1 MIKYAAVLIINK
13 TSSLDKLFTYKYDDS
28 LLEIKKGSFVN
39 VPFGAK
45 NKSMAGLVFEIL
57 EDSDQDFLKEIE
69 SIRDYMSLTEKQLE
83 IVKIIRDKYLCTYS
97 DAVRAIIPSCILNQN
112 TQKTRGLLYIENPL
126 EGRYNKEIY
135 RSIYKIA
142 AENPG
147 VYDKNNLSKKFNISL
162 SSINS
167 MIKHSFL
174 KEKVSIVS
182 RYDNREFPEFK
193 ELKLNFEQQKAYD
206 RITGSR
212 DKVFLIKGVTGSG
225 KTEVYMHLVKNII
238 DKGKDAIIL
247 VPEISLTPQMVERFK
262 GRFGSKITI
271 YHSRLSDGEKQDE
284 WQRVKNGEVKIA
296 IGARSALFMPFNNLG
311 LIIID
316 EEHEASYKSEQN
328 PKYDSI
334 ELSKIM
340 AGIYDAKLVLGSATP
355 SVNSYYESK
364 AGRISLINM
373 DNRAYGKS
381 LPKVSIVDMRE
392 ELRSGSRS
400 IFSRKLKE
408 EIEYNLKNK
417 EQIILFINRRG
428 FSSFVS
434 CRSCGYVFKCD
445 KCDVSMT
452 YHISDN
458 SMTCHYCGKKQMVPK
473 VCPKCG
479 SKYVKY
485 FGLGTE
491 KVEEEIKKL
500 YNNVKTIR
508 MDYDTTR
515 EKNSYENIYNSFK
528 AGKADV
534 LIGTQM
540 IAKGFDFRNVTLVG
554 IIAADLSLNLP
565 DYRSSERT
573 YQLITQVSGRS
584 GRGDKEGR
592 VIVQTYTPEHYSIET
607 AASEDY
613 DKFYQEEIKLRF
625 SMNYPPFSDILL
637 INFSSKDE
645 KEVIDNINKL
655 YQLLNR
661 KKYDLEILGPSPSG
675 ISKIKDNYR
684 WRIILK
690 GQIHNETAQEIKNL
704 IYDNFKQLSKSFK
717 ISLDINP
724 NSFV

>member
-458 SMTCHYCGKKQMVPK
+458 SMTCHYCGKKQIVPK

-724 NSFV
+724 NNFV

>member
-28 LLEIKKGSFVN
+28 LLEIKKGSFIN
-39 VPFGAK
+39 VPFGTK
-45 NKSMAGLVFEIL
+45 NKPMAGLVFEIL
-57 EDSDQDFLKEIE
+57 ENSDQDFLKEIE
-69 SIRDYMSLTEKQLE
+69 SIRDYMSLSEKQLE

-97 DAVRAIIPSCILNQN
+97 DAVRAMIPSCILNQN
-112 TQKTRGLLYIENPL
+112 TQKTRGMLYIENPL
-126 EGRYNKEIY
+126 EGRYDKEIY

-381 LPKVSIVDMRE
+381 LPKVNIVDMRE
-392 ELRSGSRS
+392 ELRSGCRS

-592 VIVQTYTPEHYSIET
+592 VIVQTYTPEHYSIEA

-613 DKFYQEEIKLRF
+613 DKFYQEEIKIRF

>member
-1 MIKYAAVLIINK
+1 MMKYAAVLIINK

-57 EDSDQDFLKEIE
+57 EESEQDNLKEIE
-69 SIRDYMSLTEKQLE
+69 SIREYMSLTEKQLE

-112 TQKTRGLLYIENPL
+112 LQKTRGMLYIENPL
-126 EGRYNKEIY
+126 EGRYDKEIY

-142 AENPG
+142 ADNPG
-147 VYDKNNLSKKFNISL
+147 VYDKNNLSRKFNISL

-174 KEKVSIVS
+174 KEKVRIVS

-206 RITGSR
+206 RITGSK

-225 KTEVYMHLVKNII
+225 KTEVYMHLVKNSI

-262 GRFGSKITI
+262 GRFGRKITI

-613 DKFYQEEIKLRF
+613 DKFYQEEIKLRS

-655 YQLLNR
+655 YQLLNS

>member
-1 MIKYAAVLIINK
+1 MIRYAAVLIINK
-13 TSSLDKLFTYKYDDS
+13 TSSLDKMFTYKYDDS
-28 LLEIKKGSFVN
+28 LLEIKIGSFVN

-45 NKSMAGLVFEIL
+45 NKSMPGFVFEIL
-57 EDSDQDFLKEIE
+57 EKSDQDFLKEIE
-69 SIRDYMSLTEKQLE
+69 SIRDYLSLSEKQLE
-83 IVKIIRDKYLCTYS
+83 IVKIIRDKYLSTYS

-112 TQKTRGLLYIENPL
+112 LSKTKGILFIENPL
-126 EGRYNKEIY
+126 EGRYDKEIY
-135 RSIYKIA
+135 KSIYKIVS
-142 AENPG
+142 ENPG
-147 VYDKNNLSKKFNISL
+147 IYDKNTLSRRFNISL

-174 KEKVSIVS
+174 KEKIRVVN

-193 ELKLNFEQQKAYD
+193 ELKLNCEQQNAYD
-206 RITGSR
+206 RITGSS

-238 DKGKDAIIL
+238 NKGKDAIIL

-262 GRFGSKITI
+262 GRFGRDITI

-296 IGARSALFMPFNNLG
+296 IGARSALFLPFNNLG

-316 EEHEASYKSEQN
+316 EEHETSYKSEQS
-328 PKYDSI
+328 PKYDSV

-355 SVNSYYESK
+355 SVNSYYNSK
-364 AGRISLINM
+364 MGRISLINM

-381 LPKVSIVDMRE
+381 LPMVSIVDMRE

-473 VCPKCG
+473 ICPKCG

-491 KVEEEIKKL
+491 KVEEEIKRL

-528 AGKADV
+528 AGEADV

-565 DYRSSERT
+565 DFRSAERT
-573 YQLITQVSGRS
+573 FQLITQVSGRS

-607 AASEDY
+607 AAADDY
-613 DKFYQEEIKLRF
+613 DKFYDEEIKLR
-625 SMNYPPFSDILL
+625 SAMNYPPFSDILL
-637 INFSSKDE
+637 INFSSRDE

-655 YQLLNR
+655 YQLLNE

-690 GQIHNETAQEIKNL
+690 GQIHNKTAQEIKNL
-704 IYDNFKQLSKSFK
+704 IYNNFKQLSKSFK

>member
-1 MIKYAAVLIINK
+1 MIRYAAVLIINK
-13 TSSLDKLFTYKYDDS
+13 TSSLDKMFTYKYEDS
-28 LLEIKKGSFVN
+28 LLEIKRGSFVS

-45 NKSMAGLVFEIL
+45 NKSMPGFVFEIL
-57 EDSDQDFLKEIE
+57 RESHQDNLKEIE
-69 SIRDYMSLTEKQLE
+69 RLNSMSLSEKQLE
-83 IVKIIRDKYLCTYS
+83 IVKIIRGKYLCTYS
-97 DAVRAIIPSCILNQN
+97 DAIRAIIPSCILNESMS
-112 TQKTRGLLYIENPL
+112 KTRGILFIDNPL
-126 EGRYNKEIY
+126 EGRYDKEIY
-135 RSIYKIA
+135 KGIYKIVE
-142 AENPG
+142 ENPG
-147 VYDKNNLSKKFNISL
+147 AYDKNTLSKMFKFSL

-174 KEKVSIVS
+174 KEKIRVVN
-182 RYDNREFPEFK
+182 RYDNRVFPEFK
-193 ELKLNFEQQKAYD
+193 ELELNDEQQNAYD
-206 RITGSR
+206 RITGSK

-238 DKGKDAIIL
+238 NKGKDAIIL

-262 GRFGSKITI
+262 GRFGSDITI
-271 YHSRLSDGEKQDE
+271 YHSRLSEGEKQDE

-296 IGARSALFMPFNNLG
+296 IGARSALFLPFNNLG

-316 EEHEASYKSEQN
+316 EEHEASYKSEQS

-355 SVNSYYESK
+355 SVNSYYDAK
-364 AGRISLINM
+364 TGRISLIKM

-408 EIEYNLKNK
+408 EIEYNLINK

-491 KVEEEIKKL
+491 KVEEELKRL
-500 YNNVKTIR
+500 YNNVRTIR

-528 AGKADV
+528 AGEADV

-565 DYRSSERT
+565 DYRSAERT

-607 AASEDY
+607 AAADDY
-613 DKFYQEEIKLRF
+613 DKFYDEEIKIRAA
-625 SMNYPPFSDILL
+625 MNYPPFSDILL
-637 INFSSKDE
+637 INFSSIDE

-655 YQLLNR
+655 YQLLSG

-704 IYDNFKQLSKSFK
+704 IYDNFKQISKSFK

-724 NSFV
+724 NSFI

>member
-381 LPKVSIVDMRE
+381 LPKVNIVDMRE

-458 SMTCHYCGKKQMVPK
+458 SMTCHYCGKKQIVPK

-724 NSFV
+724 NNFV

>member
-458 SMTCHYCGKKQMVPK
+458 SMTCHYCGKKQIVPK

>member
-13 TSSLDKLFTYKYDDS
+13 TSSLDKMFTYKYDDS
-28 LLEIKKGSFVN
+28 LLEIKTGSFVN

-57 EDSDQDFLKEIE
+57 EESDQDFLKEIE
-69 SIRDYMSLTEKQLE
+69 SIRDYLSLSEKQLE

-112 TQKTRGLLYIENPL
+112 TQKTRGMLYIENPL
-126 EGRYNKEIY
+126 EGRYDKEIY
-135 RSIYKIA
+135 KSIYKIA
-142 AENPG
+142 ADNPG

-174 KEKVSIVS
+174 KEKIRIVN

-206 RITGSR
+206 RITGSK

-238 DKGKDAIIL
+238 NKGKDAIIL

-262 GRFGSKITI
+262 GRFGRDITI

-296 IGARSALFMPFNNLG
+296 IGARSALFLPFNNLG

-373 DNRAYGKS
+373 DNRAYGKA
-381 LPKVSIVDMRE
+381 LPMVSIVDMRE

-491 KVEEEIKKL
+491 RVEEEIKKL

-515 EKNSYENIYNSFK
+515 EKDSYENIYNSFK
-528 AGKADV
+528 AGEADV

-607 AASEDY
+607 AASDDY
-613 DKFYQEEIKLRF
+613 DKFYQEEIKLRY

-690 GQIHNETAQEIKNL
+690 GQIHDETAQEIKNL

>member
-724 NSFV
+724 NNFV